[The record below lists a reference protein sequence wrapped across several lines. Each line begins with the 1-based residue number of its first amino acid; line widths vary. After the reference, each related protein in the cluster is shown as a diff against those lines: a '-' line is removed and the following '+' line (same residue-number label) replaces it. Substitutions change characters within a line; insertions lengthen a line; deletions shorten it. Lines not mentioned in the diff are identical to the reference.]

1 MNKILQTRD
10 VLIIQN
16 RILIFAC
23 VGDGETYLSWLN
35 TNTNA
40 DFFIVYYG
48 SDLVN
53 YERLKQLARFSY
65 LDQSPSKFAK
75 IYRYF
80 SENEQLF
87 TQYEYI
93 WLPDDDVW
101 IDSKEL
107 NSFFQYAISKD
118 LLISQPSVIG
128 FGARNKINQHNHEI
142 EIMYSDWV
150 EGMAPFFN
158 AKVLQTCLETFSKSQ
173 TGWGIDHVWAALIVC
188 PRDRIAI
195 VHKYYFVH
203 TKRSGSRYGRFSV
216 LGEDDK
222 ASVFHIYSDLLAKY
236 EISMEPRIFGL
247 IAFEQRFFVRL
258 AKKIKIKIDIVNRI
272 GFSELWL
279 WIKSKFRGWDPG
291 GKKTS

>member
-1 MNKILQTRD
+1 
-10 VLIIQN
+10 
-16 RILIFAC
+16 

-35 TNTNA
+35 SNTKA
-40 DFFIVYYG
+40 DFFVVYYG

-53 YERLKQLARFSY
+53 YERLKQLARFSF

-80 SENEQLF
+80 SENQQLF

-93 WLPDDDVW
+93 WLPDDDIW
-101 IDSKEL
+101 ITSKEL

-128 FGARNKINQHNHEI
+128 FGVRNQFKEHKQEI

-158 AKVLQTCLETFSKSQ
+158 AKVLETCLETFSKSQ
-173 TGWGIDHVWAALIVC
+173 TGWGIDHVWAALISC

-203 TKRSGSRYGRFSV
+203 TTRPGSRYGRFSTR
-216 LGEDDK
+216 GEDDK
-222 ASVFHIYSDLLAKY
+222 TRVFHIYRDLLAKY
-236 EISMEPRIFGL
+236 EISVEPRIFGL
-247 IAFEQRFFVRL
+247 VKLESSFFVRL
-258 AKKIKIKIDIVNRI
+258 GKKLKVKIDIVNRI
-272 GFSELWL
+272 GFGELWL
-279 WIKSKFRGWDPG
+279 WMKAKFSDWNAR